1 MGGQSIPDPGIA
13 VRISSATLVTTLVIV
28 ASAGAAP
35 VGAPFGPASDLAVV
49 PNGDL
54 SSGLLGWG
62 VLGPATSMVLADG
75 PVISAS
81 DNTTVLGPVVA
92 IPQGA
97 QVMPVSIGVPG
108 ANAFVDVRARPEG
121 GGPDIPLITLVPD
134 RGVRSMDVPVGAVA
148 GQTVRIV
155 LDPVSSLGRRLLVGG
170 MGPVRVVLPGWSV
183 TAGLPMIARAWGRSA
198 IRVDDGTLTASTPAV
213 ALGGAARYLGVA
225 VRGSGTVL
233 ASAGGAQV
241 RLSASDGTWTWL
253 HVRVVGAGRRMALT
267 ATTTEGGMLALGPV
281 ATPAHGVS
289 LSALRASVGR
299 VTARVGPLAT
309 GLRVQVRVGARI
321 VGTARV
327 APSGMV
333 SIGTSG
339 AAGRGSVVVLGDASR
354 AGITR
359 AIRLAG

>member
-13 VRISSATLVTTLVIV
+13 VRIASATLVATLVIV

-35 VGAPFGPASDLAVV
+35 AGVPLGPPSDLLAV

-54 SSGLLGWG
+54 LSGLVGWG
-62 VLGPATSMVLADG
+62 VMGPATSMVLADG

-97 QVMPVSIGVPG
+97 QVIPVSIGVPG
-108 ANAFVDVRARPEG
+108 ANAFVQVRARPEG

-155 LDPVSSLGRRLLVGG
+155 LDPVSSVGRRLLVGG
-170 MGPVRVVLPGWSV
+170 MGPVRAVLPGWSV
-183 TAGLPMIARAWGRSA
+183 SAGLPVIARSWGRSA
-198 IRVDDGTLTASTPAV
+198 IRVDDGMLTATTPAV
-213 ALGGAARYLGVA
+213 ALGGASRYLGVA
-225 VRGSGTVL
+225 VRGSGTVV
-233 ASAGGAQV
+233 ASAGGAQT
-241 RLSASDGTWTWL
+241 RLTASDGAWTWL
-253 HVRVVGAGRRMALT
+253 HVRVAGAGQRMSLR
-267 ATTTEGGMLALGPV
+267 ATTTEGGVLALGPV
-281 ATPAHGVS
+281 ATPAQRVS
-289 LSALRASVGR
+289 LSALRASAGR
-299 VTARVGPLAT
+299 VTAKVGPLAT

-333 SIGTSG
+333 SIATSG
-339 AAGRGSVVVLGDASR
+339 AGGRGSVVVLGDASR

-359 AIRLAG
+359 AIRLTG